1 MEGFCKMTKTLIRL
15 LAIFMVIVLCACLF
29 VGCGP
34 TVENETKEENA
45 SMFVCV
51 EKTGT
56 YAWMIVYHK
65 ETKVMYAVS
74 QGYYNCGN
82 FTVLLNPDGTPM
94 IWEGK

>member
-1 MEGFCKMTKTLIRL
+1 MVETMKKLV
-15 LAIFMVIVLCACLF
+15 AIFMVIVLCACLF

-34 TVENETKEENA
+34 TVENETKGETA

-51 EKTGT
+51 ENTTGT

-74 QGYYNCGN
+74 QGSYNSGT
-82 FTVLLNPDGTPM
+82 FTVMLNPDGTPM
-94 IWEGK
+94 IWEGN

>member
-1 MEGFCKMTKTLIRL
+1 MKRL
-15 LAIFMVIVLCACLF
+15 LVVLMIIALCACLF

-34 TVENETKEENA
+34 TVEDKTKEA
-45 SMFVCV
+45 STSMFVCV
-51 EKTGT
+51 ENTTGS

-74 QGYYNCGN
+74 QGHYNSGT

-94 IWEGK
+94 IWEGE